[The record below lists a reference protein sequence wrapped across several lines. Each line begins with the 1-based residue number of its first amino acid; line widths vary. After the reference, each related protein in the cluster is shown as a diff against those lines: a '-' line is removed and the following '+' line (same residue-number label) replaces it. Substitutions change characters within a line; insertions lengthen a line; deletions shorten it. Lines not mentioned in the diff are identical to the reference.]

1 MFAATSVLR
10 RAPLLLAA
18 MVLIAILAG
27 LAGCSKEKV
36 VDPYLSASLGAV
48 MAGADSV
55 RSPDFLFEILGPP
68 LYFARGDVAI
78 VKEGNQMHFLVGPA
92 LQSDYAGKYQG
103 QRLAVQKRFTDRA
116 TGTTTTHLFLM
127 GTRQGGASARVDSV
141 APVAHYTLPSILKL
155 TKQQIETP
163 GTNLNEMNAR
173 LYSTFQPLLPANAG
187 DRAPE
192 VQSMV
197 EQFVYLPRHDLSATL
212 RANPGPNDYS
222 WYIVLDN
229 ATLRVVDL
237 DPGANYM
244 LQLLKEKNLPLVGS
258 FSLMGVP
265 ESLLERTRSYG
276 ALRNV
281 SGTIRI
287 NWFKVANTAIRGS

>member
-27 LAGCSKEKV
+27 LTGCSKEKV
-36 VDPYLSASLGAV
+36 VDPYLSASLSAV

-55 RSPDFLFEILGPP
+55 RSPDFLFEVDGPP

-78 VKEGNQMHFLVGPA
+78 VKQGNQMHFLVGPA
-92 LQSDYAGKYQG
+92 LQTEYAGKYQG
-103 QRLAVQKRFTDRA
+103 QRLGVQKRFTDRA

-127 GTRQGGASARVDSV
+127 GTRQGGAIARVDSV
-141 APVAHYTLPSILKL
+141 ANYALPSMLKL

-197 EQFVYLPRHDLSATL
+197 EHFVYVPRHDLSEAQ
-212 RANPGPNDYS
+212 RANPKPGDYS

-237 DPGANYM
+237 DPGASYM
-244 LQLLKEKNLPLVGS
+244 LELLKEKNLPLVGS
-258 FSLMGVP
+258 FSLISV
-265 ESLLERTRSYG
+265 SDSILERTKSYG
-276 ALRNV
+276 TLRNV
-281 SGTIRI
+281 CGTIRI

>member
-27 LAGCSKEKV
+27 LTGCSKEKV
-36 VDPYLSASLGAV
+36 VDPYLSASLSAV

-55 RSPDFLFEILGPP
+55 RSPDFLFEVDGPP

-78 VKEGNQMHFLVGPA
+78 VKQGNQMHFLVGPA
-92 LQSDYAGKYQG
+92 LQTEYAGKYQG
-103 QRLAVQKRFTDRA
+103 QRLGVQKRFTDRA

-127 GTRQGGASARVDSV
+127 GVRQGGAIARVDSV
-141 APVAHYTLPSILKL
+141 ANYTLPSILKL

-197 EQFVYLPRHDLSATL
+197 EHFVYVPRHDLTETQ

-237 DPGANYM
+237 EPGANYM

-258 FSLMGVP
+258 FSLMNVP
-265 ESLLERTRSYG
+265 ESLLERTKSYG
-276 ALRNV
+276 TLRNL